1 MLFVLEIQDFEVENK
16 KLHSIIFEKEN
27 VIIENIRALNERDMQ
42 IAHLQEMI
50 VLLKHAKFGPKS
62 EKLKNLAQVNLFNE
76 GEELSSKEV
85 VIDDLVEDGPAKGR
99 GQPKRRVLPENLPR
113 EEVVIELG
121 SEDRQCPCG
130 CTMQE
135 IGAEVSEKLDVIPA
149 QFKVIRTIRK
159 KYACKACEMGI
170 KAAPVPEQILPK
182 SIATA
187 GLAAY
192 ILISKFCD
200 HLPLY
205 RLEGIFERYGVELS
219 RTSMAR
225 WMVLVGEQLLP
236 LTNFLRE
243 ELLNGDYIHCDETRV
258 QVLDEK
264 GKTAQSLSYMWVQS
278 RAGPDPI
285 VLFEYDP
292 SRGGDVPIKLLEG
305 FRGYLQ
311 VDGYAGYNAFCK
323 QDGVIR
329 LGCFAHARRKFF
341 EATKASKRPGLANQ
355 GLKFIEK
362 LYKVESLAEK
372 MTTEERHALRQ
383 AQSLALTVEFKKW
396 LDEQGPRVPPKSA
409 LGKAMS
415 YTLEQWPHLV
425 RYLER
430 GDLRMDNNLVENS
443 IRPFALG
450 RKNWLFS
457 QSVEGAQ
464 ASATIY
470 SLIETAKANGL
481 NPFLYIRAVLERIP
495 HAKTA
500 EDFEALLPTR
510 IKLN

>member
-1 MLFVLEIQDFEVENK
+1 MHFVLGNQDFEVENK
-16 KLHSIIFEKEN
+16 KLHSIIFEKDN
-27 VIIENIRALNERDMQ
+27 LIESQADQ

-50 VLLKHAKFGPKS
+50 VLLRHAKFGPKS

-85 VIDDLVEDGPAKGR
+85 VIDDLNEDGAAKGR
-99 GQPKRRVLPENLPR
+99 GKPKRRALPENLPR
-113 EEVVIELG
+113 EEVVIEL
-121 SEDRQCPCG
+121 SEVDRQCPCG

-135 IGAEVSEKLDVIPA
+135 IGAEVSEKLDVVPA

-159 KYACKACEMGI
+159 KYGCKACEMSI
-170 KAAPVPEQILPK
+170 KTAAVPEQILPK

-225 WMVLVGEQLLP
+225 WMVLIGERLLP
-236 LTNFLRE
+236 LTNLLRE
-243 ELLNGDYIHCDETRV
+243 ELLSGDYIHCDETRV

-278 RAGPDPI
+278 RAGPNPI

-292 SRGGDVPIKLLEG
+292 SRSSDVPIKLLEG

-311 VDGYAGYNAFCK
+311 VDGYAGYNAFCR
-323 QDGVIR
+323 QEGVIR

-341 EATKASKRPGLANQ
+341 EARKASKRPGLANQ
-355 GLKFIEK
+355 GLKFIDK
-362 LYKVESLAEK
+362 LYKVESAAKK
-372 MTTEERHALRQ
+372 MTVEERHTLRQ
-383 AQSLALTVEFKKW
+383 TESLELTVEFKKW
-396 LDEQGPRVPPKSA
+396 LDEQGPCVPPKSV
-409 LGKAMS
+409 LGKAIQ
-415 YTLEQWPHLV
+415 YALDQWPYLV

-430 GDLRMDNNLVENS
+430 GDLSMDNNLVENS

-481 NPFLYIRAVLERIP
+481 NPFLYIREVLENIP
-495 HAKTA
+495 HAKTV